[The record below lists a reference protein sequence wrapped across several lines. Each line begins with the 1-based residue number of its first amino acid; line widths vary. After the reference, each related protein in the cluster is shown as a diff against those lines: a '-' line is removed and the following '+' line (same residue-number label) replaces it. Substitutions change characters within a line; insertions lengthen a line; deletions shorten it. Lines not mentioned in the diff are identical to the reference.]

1 MSYTDNVAAFVD
13 TVDSDLPAIPK
24 DDLELVA
31 GDILRKFKS
40 NSSSASS
47 DYFNYFFKLTC
58 FIIEDL

>member
-13 TVDSDLPAIPK
+13 TVDTDLPSIPK
-24 DDLELVA
+24 EDLELVA

-47 DYFNYFFKLTC
+47 NFFA
-58 FIIEDL
+58 IY

>member
-13 TVDSDLPAIPK
+13 TVDTDLPSIPK

-47 DYFNYFFKLTC
+47 KSYIYFFS
-58 FIIEDL
+58 IN